1 MDATVIPKISQAV
14 QASFGPVMKVISAV
28 RAQLS
33 DVKDVVATRPGYK
46 YPPAGQPVPAIVVAV
61 TPGTEPV
68 KAAELEAK
76 FGVPFSVNDATVEEQ
91 LAAEYQQPLSFGTPA
106 GSTVSA
112 FEKMLGGDEPLVFAP
127 PKSGSYQEPNPPNLP
142 LVREPMELTI
152 CVSPEAGW
160 TELESFL
167 GETASTLTVAM
178 YQFTAPHIFTAIEKA
193 VTPTQ
198 RKFELILHP
207 VPEKPAKNGVKAHD
221 LNEQD
226 QVIDPLETEMK
237 ARFEQTWA
245 TLVSKKN
252 PNGLFASAYHIKVA
266 VRDGAAMW
274 LSSGNWQSSNQPDVH
289 PFVANPKPLPAGFQ
303 RNYDRDY
310 HAIIKNKKLASIYEF
325 YIKRDFE
332 LSAAQAKG
340 NVSLAAPDLLAQEPD
355 LFVAEEVPEPVSFA
369 APQLFPPLRLNRVVS
384 VQPLLSPDNY
394 AENAL
399 KLIQSAQKSVWFQN
413 QYINMRGTS
422 DDFAEFRMLVGALK
436 DKIDK
441 KLDVRIICRD
451 MMKQESLDVLIAL
464 GFPKE
469 AFRFQPACHN
479 KTIIIDGKVVMFG
492 SHNWSNEGVKTNRD
506 ASLIFDDPEIAAYL
520 AGVYDYDWN
529 TLATAHPTKSRPRV
543 AKPGEAA
550 PAGFKRVPF
559 SAVFEDGV

>member
-1 MDATVIPKISQAV
+1 MDLKVSPAV
-14 QASFGPVMKVISAV
+14 QASFEPVMKQISAV

-33 DVKDVVATRPGYK
+33 EMKDVVAIRPGYK

-61 TPGTEPV
+61 TPGTTPV

-76 FGVPFSVNDATVEEQ
+76 FGVPFSVDDATVEEQ
-91 LAAEYQQPLSFGTPA
+91 LAAEHQQPISFGTPA

-112 FEKMLGGDEPLVFAP
+112 FEKMLGGDAPLAFAP
-127 PKSGSYQEPNPPNLP
+127 PKTGSYQEPKPPDLP
-142 LVREPMELTI
+142 LVDEPMELTI

-160 TELESFL
+160 SELEPFL
-167 GETASTLTVAM
+167 GEIRSTLTVGM
-178 YQFTAPHIFTAIEKA
+178 YQFTAPHIFAAIERA
-193 VTPTQ
+193 VTPAQ

-207 VPEKPAKNGVKAHD
+207 VPEKPPKTGVKAHD

-266 VRDGAAMW
+266 VRDGTAVW

-289 PFVANPKPLPAGFQ
+289 PFVTNPKPLPAGFQ
-303 RNYDRDY
+303 HNYNRDY
-310 HAIIKNKKLASIYEF
+310 HAIIKSKKLASIYEF
-325 YIKRDFE
+325 YIKRDFDQ
-332 LSAAQAKG
+332 SAAQSKG
-340 NVSLAAPDLLAQEPD
+340 NISFAAPDLLAQEPD
-355 LFVAEEVPEPVSFA
+355 LFVPVEAAEPVSFA
-369 APQLFPPLRLNRVVS
+369 APQLFPPLQLNRMVS
-384 VQPLLSPDNY
+384 VQPLLTPDNY

-399 KLIQSAQKSVWFQN
+399 KLIESAEKSVWFQN
-413 QYINMRGTS
+413 QYINMRGTN

-436 DKIDK
+436 EKVDK

-451 MMKQESLDVLIAL
+451 MMKQESLDILIAF

-469 AFRFQPACHN
+469 VFRFQPACHN

-520 AGVYDYDWN
+520 GRVYDYDWN
-529 TLATAHPTKSRPRV
+529 RLATAQPTKSRPRV
-543 AKPGEAA
+543 AKPGEAT
-550 PAGFKRVPF
+550 PAGFRRVPF
-559 SAVFEDGV
+559 SAVFEDGA